1 VRMHGINW
9 PVVRFERRR
18 PSWRQQFRHTEG
30 SLNRYACLTSSMR
43 ERARKDLKETK
54 VSAPRQSETPEM
66 TDENVV
72 RLAQQGDVA
81 AFERIYR
88 LHSRKI
94 YSLCLRMAG
103 DASEAED
110 LTQEV
115 FLQLFRKISTFRG
128 ESAFSTWLHRMA
140 VNIVLMRF
148 RKKNIAN
155 QSLEAITNPDEESGK
170 PSEEFG
176 GPDLRLNGVVDRITL
191 ETAIN
196 ELAPGYKAMFIL
208 HDVQG
213 YNHDEI
219 AEIFGCTPG
228 NSKSQVHKARVR
240 LRELLQQ
247 SVEDVTH
254 RHRKS
259 LRGALALGRLKYT
272 FDYADA

>member
-1 VRMHGINW
+1 MHGINW

-18 PSWRQQFRHTEG
+18 PSWRQLFWNTG
-30 SLNRYACLTSSMR
+30 CSLNRYAYLTSSMR
-43 ERARKDLKETK
+43 GRARTDLKEIK
-54 VSAPRQSETPEM
+54 VSAPKQSETREM
-66 TDENVV
+66 TDEDVV
-72 RLAQQGDVA
+72 RLAQQGDIV

-88 LHSRKI
+88 LHSRKV

-103 DASEAED
+103 DASDAED

-148 RKKNIAN
+148 RKKNIAAK
-155 QSLEAITNPDEESGK
+155 SLEAITNPEEEPSK

-176 GPDLRLNGVVDRITL
+176 APDLRLNGVVDRVTL

-208 HDVQG
+208 HDIQG

-228 NSKSQVHKARVR
+228 NSKSQVHKARAR

-247 SVEDVTH
+247 TVEDCTH
-254 RHRKS
+254 RHHKS
-259 LRGALALGRLKYT
+259 MRGALALGRLKYT
-272 FDYADA
+272 FDYAEA

>member
-1 VRMHGINW
+1 
-9 PVVRFERRR
+9 
-18 PSWRQQFRHTEG
+18 
-30 SLNRYACLTSSMR
+30 
-43 ERARKDLKETK
+43 
-54 VSAPRQSETPEM
+54 M
-66 TDENVV
+66 TDENAV
-72 RLAQQGDVA
+72 RLAQQGDVV

-88 LHSRKI
+88 LHSRKV

-148 RKKNIAN
+148 RKKNIADK
-155 QSLEAITNPDEESGK
+155 SLEAITNPEEESSK

-176 GPDLRLNGVVDRITL
+176 APDLRLNGVVDRITL

-247 SVEDVTH
+247 TVEDGTH

-259 LRGALALGRLKYT
+259 IRGALALGQLKYT